1 MGGMQLA
8 FSRVPRRPERGMK
21 SHKSEN
27 KKVSKKA
34 EENAGWLKRNSM
46 SIAMFSLFI
55 LSLIGQVAAGQRTY
69 NEDQTE
75 HGQPAVTVVEYLGS
89 GHFIEALFENWE
101 SEFLQMAAFIFLSAI
116 LYQKGSPE
124 SRQLQGE
131 PELDAD
137 PRAERKKDSPGP
149 VHRGGLVLKLYEHS
163 LTLALLL
170 LFAISFFLHAKGGA
184 REYSQEQLE
193 HGGQAISMGAYLG
206 TSRFW
211 FESFQNWQ
219 SEFLSV
225 GVLIVLSIFLRQR
238 GSPESKPVHE
248 PHSKTG
254 G

>member
-1 MGGMQLA
+1 
-8 FSRVPRRPERGMK
+8 MK
-21 SHKSEN
+21 SEKRGQKKSR
-27 KKVSKKA
+27 KQD
-34 EENAGWLKRNSM
+34 EENASWLKGNSM
-46 SIAMFSLFI
+46 SIAMFSLFL
-55 LSLIGQVAAGQRTY
+55 LSLIGQIAAGQRTY
-69 NEDQTE
+69 NDDQSE
-75 HGQPAVTVVEYLGS
+75 HGNPAVTMSQYLGS
-89 GHFIEALFENWE
+89 GHFIEAVFENWE
-101 SEFLQMAAFIFLSAI
+101 SEFLQMAAFVFLSAI

-124 SRQLQGE
+124 SRKLHGE

-137 PRAERKKDSPGP
+137 PRRERKPDSPAP
-149 VHRGGLVLKLYEHS
+149 VRRGGLILKLYEHS

-170 LFAISFFLHAKGGA
+170 LFVVSFLLHARGGA
-184 REYSQEQLE
+184 REYSLEQLD
-193 HGGQAISMGAYLG
+193 HGGQPVSVGAYMG

-254 G
+254 D